1 MLAAYSTEMVPS
13 AFLSIDVG
21 RAAGDEELAGAGG
34 LGDLLVDLDVALLLV
49 EEEPVLRQAFGDR

>member
-1 MLAAYSTEMVPS
+1 
-13 AFLSIDVG
+13 VG

-49 EEEPVLRQAFGDR
+49 EEEAVLRQAFGDR